1 MTYLLVFI
9 LCIFCALG
17 LNLLYRRTNHFC
29 NQFVDVRKY
38 WRKDGVPGNLQIIN
52 VGSNHP
58 KFAFDYSETGVRG
71 ANLAIG
77 PQTFEYDFAILRKN
91 TSLLAQKAVV
101 VFPICLQNFFLYRQ
115 ENRNIHLKY
124 YTFLDSHDIVG
135 YSWKEKLFELYFP
148 LFRHP
153 MRLRYL
159 LKNVRKDNR
168 LEWMENPMTTDAE
181 LEKDADFWVRCWNR
195 EFKINIPSLN
205 ISDKNCED
213 IQQNIRL
220 MKEMIVFCKLHNLQ
234 PVIVILPVTKH
245 LSSRFSEDYLQTHVF
260 RYINESAEVGA
271 PVLNYLKDERFT
283 SSEWYI
289 NSFFFNKRGREY
301 FSKVFVDDLKSQGLI

>member
-1 MTYLLVFI
+1 MKHVFVINSHTTFMTAMGVINFKKILHRDVVLIYTRNYVNSIKDEDLLSVD
-9 LCIFCALG
+9 LSHECE
-17 LNLLYRRTNHFC
+17 FC
-29 NQFVDVRKY
+29 NLEAYKSRRGLKKSITLIDD
-38 WRKDGVPGNLQIIN
+38 WIN
-52 VGSNHP
+52 S
-58 KFAFDYSETGVRG
+58 F
-71 ANLAIG
+71 
-77 PQTFEYDFAILRKN
+77 
-91 TSLLAQKAVV
+91 
-101 VFPICLQNFFLYRQ
+101 
-115 ENRNIHLKY
+115 IH
-124 YTFLDSHDIVG
+124 
-135 YSWKEKLFELYFP
+135 EPFELYFP

-153 MRLRYL
+153 LRLRYL
-159 LKNVRKDNR
+159 LKNVRKDDR

-205 ISDKNCED
+205 ISDKNRED

-220 MKEMIVFCKLHNLQ
+220 MKEMIVFCKLQNLQ

-283 SSEWYI
+283 SPEWYI

-301 FSKVFVDDLKSQGLI
+301 FSKVFVDDLKSKGLI